1 MLHLAR
7 DVHGVKPLY
16 YAHDADGLRFGS
28 EIKALVVAGRTEPN
42 LAAVNA
48 ALLGYSVTWGE
59 RTLYRGIRA
68 VRPGEQITYD
78 RDRDTIERRQ
88 FARVLDWVD
97 EDLYRELKAA
107 PEREVVRRIDE
118 AITAGVRSRLIS
130 DAPLACLASGG
141 VDSSAHRHHRQ
152 WRVRRLAALSRRRR
166 ARQRAAGGA
175 RRWPSRSA

>member
-1 MLHLAR
+1 M
-7 DVHGVKPLY
+7 HGVKPLY

-42 LAAVNA
+42 LAALNA

-78 RDRDTIERRQ
+78 RDRDTIERHQ

-141 VDSSAHRHHRQ
+141 VDSSLIATIASEEYRDLPSITPTSCTTASGRRQ
-152 WRVRRLAALSRRRR
+152 
-166 ARQRAAGGA
+166 
-175 RRWPSRSA
+175 RRWPSLSV